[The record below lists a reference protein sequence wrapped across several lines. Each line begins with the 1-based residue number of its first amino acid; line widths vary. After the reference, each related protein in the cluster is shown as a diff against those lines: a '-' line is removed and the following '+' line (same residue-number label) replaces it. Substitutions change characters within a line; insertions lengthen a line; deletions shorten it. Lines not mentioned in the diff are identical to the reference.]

1 METSAKYR
9 LVTRGDFDGLVCA
22 VLLRHLGMIDEIAF
36 VHPKD
41 MQDGKVPI
49 SGRDITTDLPYVE
62 GVYLAFDHHGS
73 ELARQGARG
82 PGHVL
87 DVQARSAAHVVYEY
101 FGGSVRFPARWNGM
115 MAAVDRADSAEF
127 TEEEILRPQGW
138 VLFAFLVDPRTGLGR
153 FDTFR
158 LSTQAWMSH
167 LIDLCPEHDVDE
179 ILQDPDVAER
189 IALYREQG
197 ERFTEQLRR
206 CSVVHRNLIVFDSR
220 GEETI
225 HAGNRFMIYA
235 LFPQQN
241 VSMHV
246 MHGPKRQN
254 TVFAVGR
261 SILNRAPVPHIG
273 NLCLTYGGGGH
284 ANAGTCQV
292 ANDQAERIQAEL
304 IEKLTAGV

>member
-1 METSAKYR
+1 
-9 LVTRGDFDGLVCA
+9 
-22 VLLRHLGMIDEIAF
+22 MIDEIAF

-49 SGRDITTDLPYVE
+49 SGCDITTDLPYVE
-62 GVYLAFDHHGS
+62 GVHLAFDHHGS
-73 ELARQGARG
+73 ELARQGASG

-87 DVQARSAAHVVYEY
+87 DAQARSAARVVYEY
-101 FGGSVRFPARWNGM
+101 FGGAARFPARWNGM

-158 LSTQAWMSH
+158 LSTQALMSH
-167 LIDLCPEHDVDE
+167 LIDLCPEHDIDE
-179 ILQDPDVAER
+179 ILQDPDVTER
-189 IALYREQG
+189 VALYHEQG
-197 ERFTEQLRR
+197 ERFTAQLRR

-220 GEETI
+220 DEETI

-246 MHGPKRQN
+246 MHGSKRQN
-254 TVFAVGR
+254 TVFAIGR
-261 SILNRAPVPHIG
+261 SILNRAPLPHLG

-292 ANDQAERIQAEL
+292 ANDQAERIQGEL
-304 IEKLTAGV
+304 IEKLAVGI